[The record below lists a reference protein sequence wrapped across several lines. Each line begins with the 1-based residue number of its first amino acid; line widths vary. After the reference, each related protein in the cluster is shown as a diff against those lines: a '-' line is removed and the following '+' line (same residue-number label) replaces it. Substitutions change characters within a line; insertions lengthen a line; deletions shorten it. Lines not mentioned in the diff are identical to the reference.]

1 MTLISRLLAALTL
14 ATVMASPA
22 LADTTAALSLFRVT
36 QMIEIVDGEPVQS
49 RELIPA
55 RSSTPGDRLLYR
67 ITLTNQDE
75 TEAEDITLTLPID
88 TAVIFVEDSLTATVD
103 LEVTFSADAGQTFAP
118 LADLVVSENG
128 ETRPATTE
136 DLTAMR
142 LTVPVLTAK
151 SDAVIDYEI
160 TVE

>member
-1 MTLISRLLAALTL
+1 MTLISRLFAALTF
-14 ATVMASPA
+14 AAAMASPA

-36 QMIEIVDGEPVQS
+36 QTIQIVNGEPVQS

-55 RSSTPGDRLLYR
+55 TTSTPGDRLLYR

-75 TEAEDITLTLPID
+75 IEAEDIILTLPID
-88 TAVIFVEDSLTATVD
+88 AAVTFIEESLTATVE
-103 LEVTFSADAGQTFAP
+103 LEASFSTDEGQTFAP

-128 ETRPATTE
+128 ETRSATTE

-142 LTVPVLTAK
+142 LTVPALAAK
-151 SDAVIDYEI
+151 SDALIDYEI